1 VGRRGNCGL
10 GLLAHELEGV
20 SVGLCGLQ
28 EVLWPSKGE
37 CNVYAQLSGSTR
49 PWKLVW
55 SGRDAQHA
63 K

>member
-1 VGRRGNCGL
+1 
-10 GLLAHELEGV
+10 LLAHELEGV

-63 K
+63 E